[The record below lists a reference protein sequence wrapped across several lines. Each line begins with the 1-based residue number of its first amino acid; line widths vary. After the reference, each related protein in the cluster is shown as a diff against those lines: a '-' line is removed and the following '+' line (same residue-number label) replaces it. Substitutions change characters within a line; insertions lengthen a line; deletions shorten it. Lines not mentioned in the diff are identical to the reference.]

1 MRKAV
6 SLSLHSHVYGGR
18 PSFISPRQ
26 KHKDAICY
34 ARNPFL
40 CTIRS
45 RNRVLQRTCHPE
57 FIKANVC
64 YGWYLPTACLKINEW
79 KRQKVHRLVNW
90 FWTSIHSL
98 SVVCSRS
105 QQWRNHASGSSNT
118 SSMSDNSFLRLH
130 AVVAVFKA
138 LFTSCCLPTCFSL
151 VFKNCLRV
159 QHQLKNRRFIFKKT
173 QLKRFINVMLKH
185 VDESLGMGC
194 SASHKPL
201 SFSNARKLK
210 MMIK

>member
-6 SLSLHSHVYGGR
+6 SLSLHSHIYGGR

-45 RNRVLQRTCHPE
+45 RNRVLHRTCHPE

-64 YGWYLPTACLKINEW
+64 YGRYLPTACLKINEW

-90 FWTSIHSL
+90 FWTSMHSL
-98 SVVCSRS
+98 SVVCSHS
-105 QQWRNHASGSSNT
+105 QQWHNHASDSSDT
-118 SSMSDNSFLRLH
+118 SSMSGNSFLRLH
-130 AVVAVFKA
+130 AVVFLFLKLFLQAVV
-138 LFTSCCLPTCFSL
+138 CLHVFHWFSEAAWECSIDSKIL
-151 VFKNCLRV
+151 CSYVKRHNLR
-159 QHQLKNRRFIFKKT
+159 
-173 QLKRFINVMLKH
+173 
-185 VDESLGMGC
+185 DS
-194 SASHKPL
+194 
-201 SFSNARKLK
+201 
-210 MMIK
+210 

>member
-6 SLSLHSHVYGGR
+6 SLSLHSHIYGGK

-45 RNRVLQRTCHPE
+45 WNRVLQRTCHPE

-98 SVVCSRS
+98 SVVCSHS
-105 QQWRNHASGSSNT
+105 QQSHNHAVGSSNT
-118 SSMSDNSFLRLH
+118 SSMSGNSFLKLH
-130 AVVAVFKA
+130 AVVFLFLKLFLQAVVYLHVFHW
-138 LFTSCCLPTCFSL
+138 FS
-151 VFKNCLRV
+151 KKCLRV
-159 QHQLKNRRFIFKKT
+159 QHQLKNIMFIFKKT
-173 QLKRFINVMLKH
+173 QLKI
-185 VDESLGMGC
+185 
-194 SASHKPL
+194 HKCDAETCWRTPGDGVQCI
-201 SFSNARKLK
+201 S
-210 MMIK
+210 